1 MTPKEAIDYLQAL
14 ERKLGS
20 SRVRAFFRDQTPATQ
35 NKYALMRGEV
45 TFLLG
50 ELTVNRLTLIA
61 DRLESHSDALDAR
74 SARLKEELRKLA
86 SARRVLTQLDKT
98 ISLVARVAIFLL

>member
-1 MTPKEAIDYLQAL
+1 MTPKQAIKFLQQL

-20 SRVRAFFRDQTPATQ
+20 SRVRAFFRDQSPKVQ
-35 NKYALMRGEV
+35 NDYAMCRGEV

-61 DRLESHSDALDAR
+61 DRLSAHSTTLNKRAKALK
-74 SARLKEELRKLA
+74 KELDDLA

-98 ISLVARVAIFLL
+98 LSVVSRVAIFLL